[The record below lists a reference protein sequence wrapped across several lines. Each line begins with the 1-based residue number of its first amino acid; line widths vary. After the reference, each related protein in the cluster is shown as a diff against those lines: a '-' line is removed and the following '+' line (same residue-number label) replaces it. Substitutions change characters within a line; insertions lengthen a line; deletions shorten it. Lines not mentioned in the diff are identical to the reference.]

1 MNPADPRTGA
11 HLLDALRSRAI
22 ALPDPSL
29 RVDDATASLLGTG
42 ESYAAWLVTDGTA
55 SLVFR
60 LARRRPEDMPCPMID
75 EFRAGSL
82 IPDDIGSR
90 PLAMDDL
97 ADNPLGTPY
106 IVATYAPGSLRV
118 PSAWD
123 AGLLGSLAGRLA
135 VLHERT
141 YPLAGSVGG
150 AAERLDIVREFD
162 DSYAWWQAADPEIAS
177 GPEAAALALRIRPHI
192 VAAAPAFDG
201 ISYSLIHGDL
211 VATNILIDERGTPRL
226 IDWEWARIGDV
237 ANDLALI
244 GGRITEG
251 PGTCRWTRRRS
262 TGSSPSTSPP
272 ARLRPGW
279 RRSHSRACAHA
290 ATHGSCSSAS
300 SPASTAR
307 ERPSA
312 PAIRYTPRRRGKCA
326 RASTRWSKS
335 RGAAHASP

>member
-192 VAAAPAFDG
+192 VAAAPAFNG

-244 GGRITEG
+244 GGRITGG
-251 PGTCRWTRRRS
+251 PWYVPMDEATIDRLLAEYLAARTAQ
-262 TGSSPSTSPP
+262 TGLAAEPL
-272 ARLRPGW
+272 ARLRA
-279 RRSHSRACAHA
+279 RRDSWELLERFFTSLHCEGKALRSGDPLYAQATRQMRAGLHA
-290 ATHGSCSSAS
+290 LV
-300 SPASTAR
+300 
-307 ERPSA
+307 
-312 PAIRYTPRRRGKCA
+312 
-326 RASTRWSKS
+326 
-335 RGAAHASP
+335 